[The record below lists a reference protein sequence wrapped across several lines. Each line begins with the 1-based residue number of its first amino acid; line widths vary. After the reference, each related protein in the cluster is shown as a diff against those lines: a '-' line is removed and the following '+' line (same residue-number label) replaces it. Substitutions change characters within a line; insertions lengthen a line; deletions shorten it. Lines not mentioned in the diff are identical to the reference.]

1 MAEATQRLQQD
12 KLRASMGM
20 AIRTLAL
27 QRAMWLP
34 STSLKTQGLKLAQFP
49 HRELVSRAEQYS
61 KSRGA
66 NRRSEGG
73 C

>member
-27 QRAMWLP
+27 QRAMWATEHKFKDTGIEACSIP
-34 STSLKTQGLKLAQFP
+34 PPRTCQP
-49 HRELVSRAEQYS
+49 SRAIL
-61 KSRGA
+61 KIA
-66 NRRSEGG
+66 RS
-73 C
+73 